1 MVLKVKYSDGMEPI
15 SAAHDGE
22 WIDLRAAERKTYY
35 ADEVV
40 QISLG
45 VAIELPE
52 GYEAFVRPRSSM
64 CRKKGLVFA
73 DSGVIDHAYCGDGDV
88 WGSTWYAVRPG
99 VVEKNE
105 RIAQFRIQPV
115 QPRLDIMAVDHLGNP
130 DRGGYGS
137 TGAM

>member
-1 MVLKVKYSDGMEPI
+1 
-15 SAAHDGE
+15 
-22 WIDLRAAERKTYY
+22 
-35 ADEVV
+35 
-40 QISLG
+40 
-45 VAIELPE
+45 
-52 GYEAFVRPRSSM
+52 M

-73 DSGVIDHAYCGDGDV
+73 DSGVIDHAYCGDNDV

-99 VVEKNE
+99 TVEKNE
-105 RIAQFRIQPV
+105 RIAQFRIQQV